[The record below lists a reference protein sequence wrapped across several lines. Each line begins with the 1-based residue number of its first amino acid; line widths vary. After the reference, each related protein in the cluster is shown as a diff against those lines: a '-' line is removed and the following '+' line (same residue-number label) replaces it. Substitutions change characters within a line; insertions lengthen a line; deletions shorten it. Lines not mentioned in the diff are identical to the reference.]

1 VNTHKNARLTPAG
14 RLAVVRRVLAGVP
27 VAAVAR
33 GSSVS
38 ARTVWKWLARY
49 RAGGVAGLVDRSS
62 RPHRLARRRPRY
74 QHRQI
79 LHRRRQRWSSLRIA
93 QHYQLPV
100 STVVTALRRARLN
113 RLARLE
119 PPRPVVRYEVPR
131 PGELLHLDVK
141 KLGRIGC
148 VGHRIHGDRT
158 ARVRGIGWE
167 YVHVAVD
174 DCTRLAYA
182 EVQRDEREHTAADF
196 LRRAVAW
203 FAARGIT
210 VVRVLTDNGSCY
222 RSRVHR
228 TAAEA
233 LGLAHTFTRPY
244 RPQTNGKAERFI
256 RTLLTE
262 WAYAQAYRTSGWRT
276 LALARYLT
284 YYNTQRRHS
293 ALGFTTPV
301 QRLAERL

>member
-1 VNTHKNARLTPAG
+1 MNTHKNARLTPAG
-14 RLAVVRRVLAGVP
+14 RLAVVTRVLAGAP

-33 GSSVS
+33 GSLIS

-93 QHYQLPV
+93 QHYQVPV
-100 STVVTALRRARLN
+100 STVVTALRRAQLN

-141 KLGRIGC
+141 KLGRIGR

-158 ARVRGIGWE
+158 TRVRGIGWE

-182 EVQRDEREHTAADF
+182 EVQRDEREHTAAQF
-196 LRRAVAW
+196 LARALAW
-203 FAARGIT
+203 FAAQGIR
-210 VVRVLTDNGSCY
+210 VVRLLTDNGSCY
-222 RSRVHR
+222 RSRVLR
-228 TAAEA
+228 RLVDT
-233 LGLAHTFTRPY
+233 LGLAHTFTQPY

-256 RTLLTE
+256 RTLLSE

-276 LALARYLT
+276 LALRRYLT

-301 QRLAERL
+301 QRLAQRL

>member
-14 RLAVVRRVLAGVP
+14 RLAVVTRVLAGEP
-27 VAAVAR
+27 IAAVAR

-49 RAGGVAGLVDRSS
+49 RAEGAAGLVDRSS

-93 QHYQLPV
+93 QHYQVPV

-119 PPRPVVRYEVPR
+119 PPRPVVRYEVSR

-141 KLGRIGC
+141 KLGRIGR

-158 ARVRGIGWE
+158 TRVRGIGWE

-174 DCTRLAYA
+174 DCTRLAYV
-182 EVQRDEREHTAADF
+182 EVQRDEREHTAARF
-196 LRRAVAW
+196 LAHAVAW
-203 FAARGIT
+203 FAAQGIR
-210 VVRVLTDNGSCY
+210 VVRLLTDNGSCY
-222 RSRVHR
+222 RSRVLR
-228 TAAEA
+228 TLVDT
-233 LGLAHTFTRPY
+233 LGLAHTFTQPY

-256 RTLLTE
+256 RTLLSE
-262 WAYAQAYRTSGWRT
+262 WAYAQAYRSSGWRT
-276 LALARYLT
+276 LALSRYLT
-284 YYNTQRRHS
+284 FYNTQRRHS
-293 ALGFTTPV
+293 ALGFTTPA